1 MSPLLKMTYYHNK
14 INNCSDS
21 RALFKTFSSLLCP
34 PPPPPSSTLT
44 ADDFA
49 TFFTNKTKTISDQFL
64 TPQTNNNFITTN
76 TQSLTSFSPL
86 SETEVSKLI
95 LFQSSHYWSARSYPH
110 LTSFKPFLLR
120 SYLRLLTLSTP
131 RFTLVHFPTAF
142 KQARVSPLLKKPALN
157 PALLEKLQ
165 TGIPSSI
172 HCKSLERVVF
182 NPTLSV
188 SCTEQHSGQQPIW
201 LQKWPLNWDCP
212 TLGYRGPETGKGSFQ
227 ILCTHLA
234 GSVCCLW
241 HS

>member
-1 MSPLLKMTYYHNK
+1 MCISHTFLPSLQMSPLLKMTYYHNK

-95 LFQSSHYWSARSYPH
+95 LFQSSHYLSARSYPH
-110 LTSFKPFLLR
+110 
-120 SYLRLLTLSTP
+120 
-131 RFTLVHFPTAF
+131 
-142 KQARVSPLLKKPALN
+142 SP
-157 PALLEKLQ
+157 
-165 TGIPSSI
+165 PSS
-172 HCKSLERVVF
+172 HFFFGHTCAYSHY
-182 NPTLSV
+182 
-188 SCTEQHSGQQPIW
+188 Q
-201 LQKWPLNWDCP
+201 
-212 TLGYRGPETGKGSFQ
+212 
-227 ILCTHLA
+227 HLA
-234 GSVCCLW
+234 SHW
-241 HS
+241 YISHSI